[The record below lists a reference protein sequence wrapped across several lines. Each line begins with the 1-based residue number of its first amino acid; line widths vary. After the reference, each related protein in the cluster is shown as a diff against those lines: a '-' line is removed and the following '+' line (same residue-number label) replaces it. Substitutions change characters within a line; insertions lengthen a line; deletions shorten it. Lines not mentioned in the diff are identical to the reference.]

1 MARVKDHNG
10 KEFPDVRAMCAY
22 HGVSTAVFYRAKG
35 RGESLA
41 ACLSPRRTYY
51 RYNGHTFTHKEGL
64 LAYAGAR
71 RYEDIAHKVKEIPAA
86 G

>member
-1 MARVKDHNG
+1 MPVLAGAAPLSERV
-10 KEFPDVRAMCAY
+10 
-22 HGVSTAVFYRAKG
+22 
-35 RGESLA
+35 LA

-71 RYEDIAHKVKEIPAA
+71 RYEDIAHKVKEIPAVE
-86 G
+86 

>member
-1 MARVKDHNG
+1 MARVKDHQG

-22 HGVSTAVFYRAKG
+22 HGVSTGSFYRAKS
-35 RGESLA
+35 RGEPLA
-41 ACLSPRRTYY
+41 ACLAPRRTHY
-51 RYNGHTFTHKEGL
+51 RFRGHTFRHKEGL